1 MKKREFGGIFRRQEG
16 ISLVEIL
23 IAVFVLTIGILS
35 CLMYFSAAIN
45 STETARDLTVA
56 TTHGE
61 FVLEDMRAMATLNE
75 ITARNWTEWAG
86 TSGLNT
92 LPQESVLVAFSD
104 PMADPLPISVTVSWQ
119 RMDRVNNVQLETEM
133 TR

>member
-1 MKKREFGGIFRRQEG
+1 MKKSNFGKTIRRQEG

-23 IAVFVLTIGILS
+23 ISVFVLTIGILS
-35 CLMYFSAAIN
+35 CLMYFSAAMN
-45 STETARDLTVA
+45 STEIARDLTVA

-61 FVLEDMRAMATLNE
+61 FVLEDMRAMATLGE
-75 ITARNWTEWAG
+75 ITARNWTAWAG

-92 LPQESVLVAFSD
+92 LPQESVLVAFSN
-104 PMADPLPISVTVSWQ
+104 PVADPLPISVTVNWT
-119 RMDRVNNVQLETEM
+119 RRDRVNNVQLETEM